1 MPKFDNINAILFDT
15 NPNTEKTNS
24 FLSQFR
30 FEEIERAKKV
40 LQGLA
45 QQANFQRLF
54 PSFFPKVLG
63 LIRQSYNP
71 DAALLNFERF
81 SQKIHDKD
89 HLYSLLCGNHFLL
102 EALVVLFSG
111 SQVLTDTLLKNPGHF
126 DWLKLPETLKKPK
139 SKDALFR
146 DFYSMAE
153 TDNFDDRLP
162 SLLRKFKQRE
172 YIRIGLRDL
181 MGLAELK
188 ENVEDI
194 SNLADVC
201 LQLGYEY
208 ADRSLKKKYGVPMH
222 QNEQGEWQE
231 TEFSVFGMGKLGG
244 KELNYSSDIDLIYLY
259 ESSHGNTQPGENG
272 DQAASI
278 TNHEYFTKLGQL
290 LTKTINEITGEGAV
304 FRVDLNLRPEGRSG
318 EIANSL
324 ASSEVYYQAWGRTWE
339 RQALIKARVSAGSET
354 LGKTFFKMIEPFVF
368 RKHLDFAA
376 IDEIKSMKQKIDQNL
391 KQKRGEEQNIKLG
404 FGGIRE
410 IEFVVQAYQLLF
422 GGRFKDLRITNTL
435 EALDQLQQKQ
445 FLNPEEYD
453 CLKKAYIFLRRLE
466 NRVQMTFG
474 LQTHSLPKKE
484 KDIVILAKKMGFQSD
499 VPNESISQ
507 FNLEMEQHTQFVGN
521 FFANLLVDPAERE
534 SSQRHSPDKGTVV
547 LDEKSFDED
556 LLRSYSFPDPKR
568 AFQFLK
574 SLRDGPDFFHPTEKS
589 VRNFYILLPK
599 LLDAAIKTPMP
610 NSSVE
615 NFVKFVEASHAR
627 EIFLGILLDN
637 QRFLEILLTLFGS
650 SDGLSNIIIRR
661 PEYMD
666 VIISNE
672 SIHRFQHPEKIYA
685 NLIQD
690 LQKATTLD
698 RKKTILRQFKKGE
711 ELRIGVRYLIRE
723 TDLIGTLTDLST
735 IADIFLRAALETAKE
750 EIKKESFEEGISEV
764 KNFAIFGLGKLGG
777 NELNFGSDLDI
788 IFVFDE
794 NEDAETNKNQ
804 QTATT
809 KYMRLAQTIY
819 TLSTEMT
826 FEGFAYKI
834 DTNLRPE
841 GNQGW
846 IAHSIQGYENY
857 FKARGRIWEQQAMT
871 RARFIAGNENLGKNF
886 IKMAQEF
893 TYKPKLEYSSLIEIA
908 RLRERMEKEIAK
920 EIKKGKNVKLG
931 YGGLADIEFTVQILQ
946 LMHGYKSSQFRQ
958 TNTLAVLKAFATL
971 GVLDHSTAEDLEKY
985 YIFLRNLECAL
996 RVRDQSESSYLP
1008 KKAELQSSLAKLV
1021 GYKNLEGKNLANQ
1034 MLEDYRETTSKVR
1047 DFYNKNLDA
1056 LLRTSL

>member
-1 MPKFDNINAILFDT
+1 MTEIKNLDKILFEEYS
-15 NPNTEKTNS
+15 NEEETELL
-24 FLSQFR
+24 LSQLG
-30 FEEIERAKKV
+30 FEERERAKKV
-40 LQGLA
+40 LQSLA
-45 QQANFQRLF
+45 NQANFQRLF
-54 PSFFPKVLG
+54 PSFFPEFIK
-63 LIRQSYNP
+63 LIQKSYNP
-71 DAALLNFERF
+71 DAGLLNFERF
-81 SQKIHDKD
+81 SQKIHDKE
-89 HLYSLLCGNHFLL
+89 HLYSLLCGDHFLL
-102 EALVVLFSG
+102 EALIVLFSG
-111 SQVLTDTLLKNPGHF
+111 SQVLTDTLLKNPGYF

-146 DFYSMAE
+146 DFYSMVGV
-153 TDNFDDRLP
+153 DDIDKSLP
-162 SLLRKFKQRE
+162 SFLRKFKQRE

-181 MGLAELK
+181 MGLSELK

-201 LQLGYEY
+201 LQFAYEY
-208 ADRSLKKKYGVPMH
+208 SDRFLKEKYGVPMH
-222 QNEQGEWQE
+222 QSDKGEWKE
-231 TEFSVFGMGKLGG
+231 TEFAVFGMGKLGG
-244 KELNYSSDIDLIYLY
+244 RELNYSSDIDLIYLY
-259 ESSHGNTQPGENG
+259 ESSHGETKPEKNDNSKN
-272 DQAASI
+272 SI

-324 ASSEVYYQAWGRTWE
+324 TSSEIYYQSWGRTWE
-339 RQALIKARVSAGSET
+339 RQALIKARVSAGSES

-410 IEFVVQAYQLLF
+410 VEFIVQAYQLLF
-422 GGRFKDLRITNTL
+422 GGRFLDLRITNSL
-435 EALDQLQQKQ
+435 EALDHLQQKQ
-445 FLNPEEYD
+445 FLNSDEYD
-453 CLKKAYIFLRRLE
+453 RLKKAYIFLRRLE

-474 LQTHSLPKKE
+474 LQTHSMPKKE
-484 KDIVILAKKMGFQSD
+484 KDIAILARKMGFHSND
-499 VPNESISQ
+499 PKESISQ
-507 FNLEMEQHTQFVGN
+507 FNIDMAQHTNYVGN
-521 FFANLLVDPAERE
+521 FFANLLASPADRE
-534 SSQRHSPDKGTVV
+534 SSQLHSPDKGAVK
-547 LDEKSFDED
+547 LDEKNFNEE
-556 LLRSYSFPDPKR
+556 LLKSYSFPDPKR

-574 SLRDGPDFFHPTEKS
+574 SLRDGPDFFHPTEKG
-589 VRNFYILLPK
+589 VRNFYVLLPK
-599 LLDAAIKTPMP
+599 LLNAAITTPMP
-610 NSSVE
+610 NSAVE

-627 EIFLGILLDN
+627 EVFLGILLDN
-637 QRFLEILLTLFGS
+637 QRFLEILLILFGS

-666 VIISNE
+666 VLISNE
-672 SIHRFQHPEKIYA
+672 SIYRFKHPEKIYA
-685 NLIQD
+685 DLIQI
-690 LQKATTLD
+690 LERATSLEE
-698 RKKTILRQFKKGE
+698 KKTILRQFKKGE

-735 IADIFLRAALETAKE
+735 IADLFLRAALETAKK
-750 EIKKESFEEGISEV
+750 EIVSDPNEGDASDVE
-764 KNFAIFGLGKLGG
+764 KFAIFGLGKLGG

-788 IFVFDE
+788 IFVYDD
-794 NEDAETNKNQ
+794 NGGASTTQNQ
-804 QTATT
+804 QTSTT
-809 KYMRLAQTIY
+809 KYMRLAQIVY
-819 TLSTEMT
+819 ALSTEMT

-857 FKARGRIWEQQAMT
+857 FNTRGRIWEQQAMT
-871 RARFIAGNENLGKNF
+871 RARFIAGNENLGKDF
-886 IKMAQEF
+886 IKIAQNF

-946 LMHGYKSSQFRQ
+946 LMHGYKSVQFKQ
-958 TNTLAVLKAFATL
+958 TNTLTALNSFANL
-971 GVLDHSTAEDLEKY
+971 GVLDHSTAESLKKY
-985 YIFLRNLECAL
+985 YVFLRNLECSL
-996 RVRDQSESSYLP
+996 RVRNQNESSYLP
-1008 KKAELQSSLAKLV
+1008 KKPESQSSLAKLL
-1021 GYKNLEGKNLANQ
+1021 GYKESEQKNIANQ
-1034 MLEDYRETTSKVR
+1034 LLEDYRETTSKVR

>member
-1 MPKFDNINAILFDT
+1 MTEFKNLDTILFEA
-15 NPNTEKTNS
+15 NPNEKETES
-24 FLSQFR
+24 FLSQFG
-30 FEEIERAKKV
+30 FEENERAKKV
-40 LQGLA
+40 LQSLA
-45 QQANFQRLF
+45 KQANFQRLF
-54 PSFFPKVLG
+54 PSFFSEFLK

-71 DAALLNFERF
+71 DAALLNFDRF
-81 SQKIHDKD
+81 SQEIHDKD
-89 HLYSLLCGNHFLL
+89 HLYSLLCADNFLL
-102 EALVVLFSG
+102 EALIVLFSG

-153 TDNFDDRLP
+153 TDDFDDRLP

-181 MGLAELK
+181 MELAELK

-194 SNLADVC
+194 SNLANVC

-208 ADRSLKKKYGVPMH
+208 ADRCLKKKYGAPMH
-222 QNEQGEWQE
+222 QDEKGEWKE
-231 TEFSVFGMGKLGG
+231 TEFVVFGMGKLGG

-259 ESSHGNTQPGENG
+259 ESSHGQTKPEKSK
-272 DQAASI
+272 DLDTTLS
-278 TNHEYFTKLGQL
+278 NHEYFTKLGQL
-290 LTKTINEITGEGAV
+290 LTKTINEITDEGAV

-324 ASSEVYYQAWGRTWE
+324 ASSEVYYQSWGRTWE
-339 RQALIKARVSAGSET
+339 RQALIKAGVSAGSES

-391 KQKRGEEQNIKLG
+391 KQKRGDAQNIKLG

-410 IEFVVQAYQLLF
+410 VEFVVQAYQLLF

-435 EALDQLQQKQ
+435 EALDQLLDKQ
-445 FLNPEEYD
+445 FLNSDEYD
-453 CLKKAYIFLRRLE
+453 HLKRAYIFLRRLE

-484 KDIVILAKKMGFQSD
+484 KDIAILARKMGYQTNDPKETVAKFHSD
-499 VPNESISQ
+499 M
-507 FNLEMEQHTQFVGN
+507 EMHTQFVGN

-534 SSQRHSPDKGTVV
+534 SSQSHSPDKGAIT
-547 LDEKSFDED
+547 LDEKNFNEE
-556 LLRSYSFPDPKR
+556 LMKSYSFPDPPR

-574 SLRDGPDFFHPTEKS
+574 SLRDGPEFFHPTEKS
-589 VRNFYILLPK
+589 LRNFYILLPK

-610 NSSVE
+610 NSAVE
-615 NFVKFVEASHAR
+615 NFVKFVEASQAR
-627 EIFLGILLDN
+627 EIFLGILLEN
-637 QRFLEILLTLFGS
+637 QRFLEILLVLFGS

-666 VIISNE
+666 VLISNE
-672 SIHRFQHPEKIYA
+672 SIHRFKHPETIYA

-690 LQKATTLD
+690 LKRAANLEE
-698 RKKTILRQFKKGE
+698 KKTILRQFKKGE

-750 EIKKESFEEGISEV
+750 EIGIEPSKEGEV
-764 KNFAIFGLGKLGG
+764 ENFAIFGMGKLGG

-788 IFVFDE
+788 VFVYVE
-794 NEDAETNKNQ
+794 NEDTSPSETQ
-804 QTATT
+804 QTAAT

-819 TLSTEMT
+819 ALSTEMT

-846 IAHSIQGYENY
+846 IAHSIKGYESY
-857 FKARGRIWEQQAMT
+857 FKTRGRIWEQQAMT
-871 RARFIAGNENLGKNF
+871 RARFIAGNEELGKSF
-886 IKMAQEF
+886 IKVSQEF

-931 YGGLADIEFTVQILQ
+931 FGGLADIEFTVQILQ
-946 LMHGYKSSQFRQ
+946 LMHGYKSAQFKK
-958 TNTLAVLKAFATL
+958 TNTLEALQSFAAL
-971 GVLDHSTAEDLEKY
+971 GVLDYSTSENLKKH

-996 RVRDQSESSYLP
+996 RIRNQNESSYLP
-1008 KKAELQSSLAKLV
+1008 KKTESQSSLAKML
-1021 GYKNLEGKNLANQ
+1021 GYKEIEGKSLSNQ
-1034 MLEDYRETTSKVR
+1034 LLEDYRETTSKVR
-1047 DFYNKNLDA
+1047 DFYSKNLDS

>member
-1 MPKFDNINAILFDT
+1 MTELKNLDMILFEE
-15 NPNTEKTNS
+15 NPDEKETES
-24 FLSQFR
+24 FLSKFG
-30 FEEIERAKKV
+30 FEENERAKKV
-40 LQGLA
+40 LQNLA
-45 QQANFQRLF
+45 KQANFQRLF
-54 PSFFPKVLG
+54 PNFFPEFLK

-71 DAALLNFERF
+71 DAALLNFDRF
-81 SQKIHDKD
+81 SQEIHDKD
-89 HLYSLLCGNHFLL
+89 HLYSLLCVDNFLL
-102 EALVVLFSG
+102 EALIVLFSG

-153 TDNFDDRLP
+153 TDDFDDRLP

-181 MGLAELK
+181 MELAELK

-194 SNLADVC
+194 SNLANVC
-201 LQLGYEY
+201 LQLAYEY
-208 ADRSLKKKYGVPMH
+208 ADRSLKKKHGIPMH
-222 QNEQGEWQE
+222 QDEHGEWKE
-231 TEFSVFGMGKLGG
+231 TEFTVFGMGKLGG
-244 KELNYSSDIDLIYLY
+244 LELNYSSDIDLIYLY
-259 ESSHGNTQPGENG
+259 ESSHGETKPENG
-272 DQAASI
+272 KDLNANL

-290 LTKTINEITGEGAV
+290 LTKTINEITEEGAV

-324 ASSEVYYQAWGRTWE
+324 ASSETYYQSWGRTWE
-339 RQALIKARVSAGSET
+339 RQALIKAGISAGSES

-376 IDEIKSMKQKIDQNL
+376 IDEIKSMKKKIDQNL
-391 KQKRGEEQNIKLG
+391 KQKRGDEQNIKLG

-410 IEFVVQAYQLLF
+410 VEFIVQAYQLLF

-435 EALDQLQQKQ
+435 EALEKLLQKQ
-445 FLNPEEYD
+445 FLNSDEYNH
-453 CLKKAYIFLRRLE
+453 LKNAYIFLRRLE

-484 KDIVILAKKMGFQSD
+484 KDIAILARKMGFKSSD
-499 VPNESISQ
+499 PKESISQ
-507 FNLEMEQHTQFVGN
+507 FNSDMEKHTQFVGN
-521 FFANLLVDPAERE
+521 CFANLLADPAERE
-534 SSQRHSPDKGTVV
+534 SSQSYSPDKGTIT
-547 LDEKSFDED
+547 LDEKNFNEE
-556 LLRSYSFPDPKR
+556 LMRSYSFPDPQR

-589 VRNFYILLPK
+589 LRNFYILLPK

-610 NSSVE
+610 NSAVE
-615 NFVKFVEASHAR
+615 NFVKFVETSQAR
-627 EIFLGILLDN
+627 EIFIGILLDN
-637 QRFLEILLTLFGS
+637 QRFLEILLILFGS
-650 SDGLSNIIIRR
+650 SDGLSNTIIRR

-666 VIISNE
+666 VLISNE
-672 SIHRFQHPEKIYA
+672 SIHRFKHPETIYA
-685 NLIQD
+685 NLAQD
-690 LQKATTLD
+690 LERAANLKE
-698 RKKTILRQFKKGE
+698 KKTILRQFKKGE

-750 EIKKESFEEGISEV
+750 EVGIEQPKEGVTEV
-764 KNFAIFGLGKLGG
+764 ESFAIFGLGKLGG

-788 IFVFDE
+788 IFVYDE
-794 NEDAETNKNQ
+794 NEDTSNSEVQ
-804 QTATT
+804 QTAST

-819 TLSTEMT
+819 ALSTEMT

-846 IAHSIQGYENY
+846 IAHSIKGYESY
-857 FKARGRIWEQQAMT
+857 FRTRGRIWEQQAMT
-871 RARFIAGNENLGKNF
+871 RARFIAGNEDLGKNF
-886 IKMAQEF
+886 IKISQEF

-946 LMHGYKSSQFRQ
+946 LMHGYKSAQFRQ
-958 TNTLAVLKAFATL
+958 TNTLEALKAFAAL
-971 GVLDHSTAEDLEKY
+971 GVLDHSTAENLKKH

-996 RVRDQSESSYLP
+996 RIRNQNESSYLP
-1008 KKAELQSSLAKLV
+1008 KKIESQSSLAKLL
-1021 GYKNLEGKNLANQ
+1021 GYEETEGKSLSNQ
-1034 MLEDYRETTSKVR
+1034 LLEDYRETTSKIR